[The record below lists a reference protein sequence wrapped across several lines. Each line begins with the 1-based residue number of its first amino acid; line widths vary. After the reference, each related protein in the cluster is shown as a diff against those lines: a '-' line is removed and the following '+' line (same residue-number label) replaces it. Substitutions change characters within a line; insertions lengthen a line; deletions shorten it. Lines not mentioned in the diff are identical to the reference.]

1 MLARTLHGNTPNA
14 GISPSR
20 LRGDCCNFGGM
31 GTAAGFIPAGQ
42 ISGAGACHHRARQA
56 KRLVMEIFAPD
67 LPGAGGLALLLVAGL
82 WAGAQNAL
90 AGGGSFITLPAL
102 IAAGLDPKLANI
114 TSTMALFPGQVTT
127 GIAGRALVTGA
138 QRLSFAALAAIA
150 LAGGVAGAALL
161 NATPTR
167 VFAALVPW
175 LVLLA
180 TAAFAWGAF
189 GPRATRAAEP
199 PPAWVTLLTQSLIG
213 LYSGFFG
220 GGAGILTLASLT
232 IAGMPVRAAAATKNM
247 LLALS
252 NTTAALL
259 FAFTGNVAW
268 AHAVVVGMGAMA
280 GGYAGARALAVVP
293 ERPLKVTVILIGL
306 ALTAGLF
313 LRG

>member
-1 MLARTLHGNTPNA
+1 
-14 GISPSR
+14 
-20 LRGDCCNFGGM
+20 
-31 GTAAGFIPAGQ
+31 
-42 ISGAGACHHRARQA
+42 
-56 KRLVMEIFAPD
+56 MEIFAPD